1 MAGLTPVEKWNSF
14 LGDQGKGR
22 RRWQGF
28 LQGGEG
34 GRSLHNNVVGG
45 FGGGSGAHGQSGG
58 GGGGEYSGGSSGDG
72 FRDSCGGGVAPT
84 TMETIRT
91 TNVVITRL
99 VMVR

>member
-1 MAGLTPVEKWNSF
+1 MAGLTPVEEVELIS
-14 LGDQGKGR
+14 R
-22 RRWQGF
+22 EPR
-28 LQGGEG
+28 EG
-34 GRSLHNNVVGG
+34 AEKVVGISS
-45 FGGGSGAHGQSGG
+45 GSGAHGQSGG